1 MVSSPIDAIA
11 SLIDACL
18 WALCSVVCEAM
29 SDNLQASEFGG
40 KPLETG
46 VQPSPHQPTSSERL
60 MNLYR
65 TGEEIGPVSEVPDSG
80 EVFAGLLP
88 EDSQEEIR
96 IAEGALDKGQVWKE
110 LVDGGSQ

>member
-1 MVSSPIDAIA
+1 
-11 SLIDACL
+11 
-18 WALCSVVCEAM
+18 M

-40 KPLETG
+40 KPLKIG

-80 EVFAGLLP
+80 GVFAGLLP
-88 EDSQEEIR
+88 EDTQEETR

-110 LVDGGSQ
+110 LADGGSQ